1 MLFSSKN
8 LIQSDGII
16 SELHSSKLLTDIEP
30 LIQRGLENIKNE
42 DFEKALTFFEHAL
55 LLKPDDPD
63 LWNHKGIV
71 LRSLGRYDEAADCYN
86 RSLQLDPRDR
96 ASS

>member
-1 MLFSSKN
+1 MTELEI
-8 LIQSDGII
+8 LIQNGVRNLQDGNF
-16 SELHSSKLLTDIEP
+16 
-30 LIQRGLENIKNE
+30 EN
-42 DFEKALTFFEHAL
+42 ALSFFEQAL

-63 LWNHKGIV
+63 LWNQKGV
-71 LRSLGRYDEAADCYN
+71 TLRSLGRYDEASECYN